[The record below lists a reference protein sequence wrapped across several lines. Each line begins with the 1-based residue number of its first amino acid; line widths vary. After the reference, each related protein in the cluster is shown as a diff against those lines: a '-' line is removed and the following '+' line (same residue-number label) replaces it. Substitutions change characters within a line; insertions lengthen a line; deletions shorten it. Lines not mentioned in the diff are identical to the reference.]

1 MRPTTSTVPVGTGV
15 EPAVTSGGADHHTV
29 AAVVWVAFSGR
40 VDRLVSFVL
49 DDVWGTALTAVAE
62 ATGVGVLG
70 SPFMQRAYL
79 AAVCIAL
86 IGPLVGTFLVH
97 REMAM
102 IGDTLA
108 HSAFA
113 GVAAGLFVNAVF
125 STSVPPLLTALLV
138 AAVAAVLVQTLVDYA
153 GAYRDTSLAIV
164 LTGSFAVGSV
174 LVTASGGGIA
184 VGINA
189 YLFGSLATV
198 SRANTAVL
206 LAMCVVVVAVVA
218 VAYRPLLYVTFDAV
232 GARAAGLDVA
242 HYNRLLA
249 VLTAVV
255 VVGAMQIMGVILVAA
270 MLVVPVAAASV
281 VDGFKRSVAAA
292 VVAGQVA
299 TVTGV
304 TFSYLYDVAAGGA
317 IVLVA
322 IAVYAVVRAADRAS
336 RRHAARR
343 AAPGSPTGDTSTA
356 AGSGDDENR

>member
-1 MRPTTSTVPVGTGV
+1 MSVLPSRGAA
-15 EPAVTSGGADHHTV
+15 ESGGGPVALSADTSHHTAAALASPV
-29 AAVVWVAFSGR
+29 AL
-40 VDRLVSFVL
+40 DRLVSFVL
-49 DDVWGTALTAVAE
+49 DDLWGAALAAAAE
-62 ATGVGVLG
+62 ATGVEMLG
-70 SPFMQRAYL
+70 SPFLQRAYL
-79 AAVCIAL
+79 AAVCIAV

-113 GVAAGLFVNAVF
+113 GIAAGLFVNAVF
-125 STSVPPLLTALLV
+125 ATSVPPLLTALLV
-138 AAVAAVLVQTLVDYA
+138 AAIAALVVQSLVDYA

-174 LVTASGGGIA
+174 LVTATDGGIA

-198 SRANTAVL
+198 SRANAAVL
-206 LAMCVVVVAVVA
+206 LALSLVVVGVVA
-218 VAYRPLLYVTFDAV
+218 AAYRPLLYVTFDAV
-232 GARAAGLDVA
+232 GARAAGLDVTR
-242 HYNRLLA
+242 YNRLLA

-281 VDGFKRSVAAA
+281 VDGFKPSMAAA

-304 TFSYLYDVAAGGA
+304 TLSYLYDVAAGGA

-322 IAVYAVVRAADRAS
+322 IGLYVAVRFTDRVRAYAT
-336 RRHAARR
+336 RRTT
-343 AAPGSPTGDTSTA
+343 P
-356 AGSGDDENR
+356 DEVKNREN